1 MASSL
6 PLSLLLQISCI
17 SLLLALLISPAAQA
31 ATCTSQTFK
40 NNKVYSNCNDL
51 PALNSYLHWT
61 YNRSNSSLSIA
72 FVAAPAKTGGWVA
85 WAINPT
91 AEKMAGSQALL
102 AHLTT
107 DGTPVVKTYNISSY
121 SSIIPGNLSFDV
133 WDISA
138 EFSNSTYMIFAT
150 VKVPENKE
158 SVNQVWQVGPGVN
171 TTTGFPE
178 RHDFAPANL
187 RSYGLLNLVANATTN
202 STSNTTTN
210 STSNTTTNSTSN
222 TTSGALRPRS
232 GGNMGLF
239 SVLLLVLGALI
250 AF

>member
-6 PLSLLLQISCI
+6 PLSLLLHISCI

-40 NNKVYSNCNDL
+40 NKLYSNCMDL
-51 PALNSYLHWT
+51 PVLSSYLHWT
-61 YNRSNSSLSIA
+61 YHSSNSSLSIA

-91 AEKMAGSQALL
+91 AQKMLGSQALL
-102 AHLTT
+102 AHPTT
-107 DGTPVVKTYNISSY
+107 DGTPTVKTYNISSY
-121 SSIIPGNLSFDV
+121 SSVIPGNLSFQV
-133 WDISA
+133 WDMSA
-138 EFSNSTYMIFAT
+138 EFSSGTYKIFAT
-150 VKVPENKE
+150 VEVPKNMT
-158 SVNQVWQVGPGVN
+158 SVNQVWQVGSGFN

-178 RHDFAPANL
+178 MHEVAPGSANL
-187 RSYGLLNLVANATTN
+187 QSYGTLDLVDNATTN
-202 STSNTTTN
+202 STTNTTTGGG
-210 STSNTTTNSTSN
+210 STTNTTGGG
-222 TTSGALRPRS
+222 SGALRIGS

-239 SVLLLVLGALI
+239 SVSLLVLGALI

>member
-51 PALNSYLHWT
+51 PDLNSYLHWT

-72 FVAAPAKTGGWVA
+72 FVATPAKTGGWVA

-91 AEKMAGSQALL
+91 AEKMLGSQALL
-102 AHLTT
+102 AHPTT
-107 DGTPVVKTYNISSY
+107 DGTPLVKTYNISSY
-121 SSIIPGNLSFDV
+121 SSIIQGNLSFDV

-150 VKVPENKE
+150 VKVPENAT

-171 TTTGFPE
+171 TTTGLPE
-178 RHDFAPANL
+178 RHDLAPANR
-187 RSYGLLNLVANATTN
+187 RSYAPLNLVANGTTN
-202 STSNTTTN
+202 STT
-210 STSNTTTNSTSN
+210 N
-222 TTSGALRPRS
+222 TTSGALRTGS